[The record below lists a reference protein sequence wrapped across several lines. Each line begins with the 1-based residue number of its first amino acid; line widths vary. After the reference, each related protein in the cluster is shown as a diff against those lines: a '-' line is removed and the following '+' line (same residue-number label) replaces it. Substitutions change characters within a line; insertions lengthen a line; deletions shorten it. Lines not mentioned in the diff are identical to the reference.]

1 MMLHNKIHYPPP
13 PLGALYND
21 WLIPKAEYENIV
33 EPEDVSMAREI
44 DHTLKIHKLERKC
57 IQNGDTYINFFK
69 NADHE
74 DPSHVQW

>member
-1 MMLHNKIHYPPP
+1 
-13 PLGALYND
+13 
-21 WLIPKAEYENIV
+21 
-33 EPEDVSMAREI
+33 MAREI

-74 DPSHVQW
+74 DPFHVQWQRMKSSVETSEGDNACVKCQGSYNEGEEWLYCPVCR